1 MTTVKPI
8 PTQPPYSILS
18 RYYDQITR
26 SSAGMSGHAR
36 RKVLGRILPKAQVVC
51 DLGCG
56 TGTTAVELAR
66 SGKKVY
72 AVDASAGQCKQ
83 ARAKSRAAKVD
94 ARVICADMRR
104 FKLPEPVDLVLCEFN
119 PLNHLGRKQD
129 IHLAFRSVARA
140 LKPAGWFY
148 FDLNMFPTYKAYY
161 PIVRWEEH
169 EGFCLV
175 SRGGI
180 DVESAKAWLDLE
192 WFVAKRDGWQRY
204 RERIEDTWW
213 TDAEIRAAL
222 RAVGFV
228 DIRAWDGVEI
238 RPKKMKSKR
247 GFDRYYLARKA

>member
-1 MTTVKPI
+1 MKLI
-8 PTQPPYSILS
+8 ETQPPYSILS
-18 RYYDQITR
+18 RFYDQVTR
-26 SSAGMSGHAR
+26 GSAGMSGHAR
-36 RKVLGRILPKAQVVC
+36 RKVLGRILHKARVVC

-72 AVDASAGQCKQ
+72 AVDASPGQCKQ
-83 ARAKSRAAKVD
+83 ARAKAREAKADV
-94 ARVICADMRR
+94 RVIRADMRK

-140 LKPAGWFY
+140 LKPGGWFY

-161 PIVRWEEH
+161 PIVRWEERD
-169 EGFCLV
+169 EFCLV
-175 SRGGI
+175 SRGAI
-180 DVESAKAWLDLE
+180 VERNAKAWLELN
-192 WFVAKRDGWQRY
+192 WFVAERGGWNRY

-213 TDAEIRAAL
+213 TDAEIRGAL
-222 RAVGFV
+222 RAAGFV
-228 DIRAWDGVEI
+228 NVRAWDGTQI
-238 RPKKMKSKR
+238 RPKKLKPRR